1 MATEKQKEVKG
12 KVKKLL
18 LGKKELL
25 IDDEENSVDEQ
36 YMFNVDGQQDDIA
49 FDATQKDGLRS
60 YFKKVTWGS
69 QDRNKHKTYN
79 GQAILVHQTMVRRVD
94 ILDRAGFGRKWEMVY
109 AKRAD
114 QDARGRS
121 QGYMHTGHAIVLRKT
136 NASLDDYRDLVVA
149 AVKAGFTGVEIF
161 PAGSERIAI
170 LDARPKSQPGQLYL
184 KLSSGG
190 SRATDLHPVRLLH
203 GEVVYG
209 NDSIILFSS
218 SSYETAG
225 EESGT
230 SGENVSRHFFQLVKK
245 TTGLENFIAEKG
257 RPPFL
262 DELKDMNTRGSASRN
277 PTATGNSTARI
288 KAEQPVTILYS
299 AKVVKK
305 AEEDASAIIQN
316 MTGGRGQTPT
326 ATAAP
331 AAQPALAKF
340 SEYNTGDIMKLQ
352 EMLNAIYPDL
362 FLTVDGKFGPD
373 TKGALQKFQ
382 YENNLTVDGIPGQ
395 KTLPTLNRAYNK
407 LTQPAATSTSSTSGT
422 TSTYSGGG
430 ATTTYTPGGGGGVGG
445 GDGDNPPPALKPN
458 VFSDAIAKFTNWVKK
473 DDNLNDVVI
482 PASVLL
488 AVGIGGAFAWRKF
501 VKGRENRR
509 LAKRLARDRM
519 VQREMEMLLRQQSV
533 PVDMLRNNRD
543 FMRSMHQMER
553 SESMAGMRGY
563 YGGRY

>member
-1 MATEKQKEVKG
+1 MATKKQDEVKG

-25 IDDEENSVDEQ
+25 IDDGENSVDEQ
-36 YMFNVDGQQDDIA
+36 YMFNVDGKQNDIA
-49 FDATQKDGLRS
+49 FDATQQDGLRS

-69 QDRNKHKTYN
+69 QDRNKHRDYN

-121 QGYMHTGHAIVLRKT
+121 QGYMHSGHAIVLRKI
-136 NASLDDYRDLVVA
+136 NASMDDYRDLVVA
-149 AVKAGFTGVEIF
+149 AVKAGFTGIEIF
-161 PAGSERIAI
+161 PQGSERIAI
-170 LDARPKSQPGQLYL
+170 LDARPKGKAGQLHL

-190 SRATDLHPVRLLH
+190 SRAADLHPVRLLH

-209 NDSIILFSS
+209 NDSVILFSS

-245 TTGLENFIAEKG
+245 STGLENFIADKG

-262 DELKDMNTRGSASRN
+262 DELRDLNTRGSASRN

-305 AEEDASAIIQN
+305 AEDDASAIIQN
-316 MTGGRGQTPT
+316 MTGGRGQTPA
-326 ATAAP
+326 ATTAP
-331 AAQPALAKF
+331 AAEPALAKF

-352 EMLNAIYPDL
+352 EMLNAIYPDA

-373 TKGALQKFQ
+373 TKGSLQKFQ
-382 YENNLTVDGIPGQ
+382 YENNLTVDGIPGP
-395 KTLPTLNRAYNK
+395 KTLPTLNRAYAK
-407 LTQPAATSTSSTSGT
+407 LTQPATSATPQSGNSSST
-422 TSTYSGGG
+422 YGGG
-430 ATTTYTPGGGGGVGG
+430 ATPTTYSSDSGVGG
-445 GDGDNPPPALKPN
+445 GDGNNPPPALKPN